1 MGFVIGTDTMVRIL
15 NPKYYADS
23 EENMLEA
30 VREMGRA
37 GVHFVVGGR
46 LEQRLGG
53 DSTKFVSGEDEVKV
67 LPKDVQQMFTLV
79 TEEDFRV
86 DISSSEIRKRREGS
100 HS

>member
-15 NPKYYADS
+15 NPKYYGNS

-46 LEQRLGG
+46 LEQRPDC
-53 DSTKFVSGEDEVKV
+53 DSTKFVSGEDELK
-67 LPKDVQQMFTLV
+67 LMPKDVRQMFTLV
-79 TEEDFRV
+79 MEEAFRV
-86 DISSSEIRKRREGS
+86 DVSSSEIRKRIQES
-100 HS
+100 QV